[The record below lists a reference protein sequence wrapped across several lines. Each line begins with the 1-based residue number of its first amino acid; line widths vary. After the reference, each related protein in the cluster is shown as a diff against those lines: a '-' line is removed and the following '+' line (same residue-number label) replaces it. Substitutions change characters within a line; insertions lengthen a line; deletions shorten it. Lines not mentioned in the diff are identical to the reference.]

1 MSEYWRSEKTS
12 QNILQVTFDSPD
24 KEVNTLCE
32 KAVLELDRIID
43 QIKADSNLKGVV
55 FVSGK
60 KDFIVGAD
68 IEEINKIKS
77 VEEGIEASRALSEV
91 FTRIESLKVPT
102 VAAIHGQALGG
113 GLELALACTW
123 RVLTNDKSTQLGLP
137 EIQLGLIPGA
147 GGTQRLP
154 RLIGLERSID
164 MILSAKKVSSKNA
177 EKYGLAD
184 AVVPKDLLLTTAF
197 EKALKRRPKGP
208 IVDLRP
214 GNLAKDLLTGA
225 KEKNILGRKV
235 MYRKA
240 KEIVDEKTKGHYPA
254 SYKALDALFE
264 GFDLS
269 LAKGLELESN
279 LFGQL
284 VVTRESK
291 SLIHLFHA
299 TNSLKKHKYK
309 AFGREKFGHSKVQTV
324 GIVGAGFMGAGIAN
338 VSLAKGKS
346 VKISDPSKDSI
357 SRALRQC
364 RDFFKKQVDRKK
376 LKNFELQQKL
386 AHLSP
391 GLSLQGFSQCELV
404 IEAVFED
411 LSLKKKILAQLE
423 KNHHEDFIFATNTS
437 AIPIKK
443 IAEISQ
449 FPERV
454 IGMHFF
460 SPVEKMP
467 LLEVIKT
474 DKTAAWVIA
483 RVIEFGQEIGK
494 QVIVVEDGPGFYTT
508 RALSFY
514 LNEAA
519 NLLAEGASIESID
532 QSLSDFGFPVGPIT
546 LIDEVGI
553 DVGMHVL
560 STMQEAFSDR
570 IGNPRGL
577 APIADSGRLGRKNNK
592 GFYSY
597 INGKKGSP
605 DESIYQLIGVTKR
618 DSELSEQVI
627 VDRCLLQ
634 FVNESVR
641 CLEEGVLSSPFDG
654 DVGAV
659 FGLGFPPVWGGPF
672 KYIDHV
678 GAPQVIERLRKLES
692 KYGRRFKPCDY
703 LEKVA
708 REGRLFYPEEN

>member
-12 QNILQVTFDSPD
+12 QNILKLSFDSPE

-32 KAVLELDRIID
+32 KAVRELDRIID
-43 QIKADSNLKGVV
+43 QVKNDSTVKGLV
-55 FVSGK
+55 FISAK

-77 VEEGIEASRALSEV
+77 VEEAIEASKALSDV
-91 FTRIESLKVPT
+91 FSRIESLKIPT

-123 RVLTNDKSTQLGLP
+123 RILSSDKATQLGLP

-154 RLIGLERSID
+154 RLIGLERSLD
-164 MILSAKKVSSKNA
+164 MILSAKKVSAKTA
-177 EKYGLAD
+177 EKFGLAD
-184 AVVPKDLLLTTAF
+184 LVVPQDLLLTAALD
-197 EKALKRRPKGP
+197 KASKRRPKEP
-208 IVDLRP
+208 LVDLRP
-214 GNLAKDLLTGA
+214 GQFAKDLLTGA

-240 KEIVDEKTKGHYPA
+240 KEMIDEKTKGHYPA
-254 SYKALDALFE
+254 SYKALDAIFE
-264 GFDLS
+264 GFDLPLS
-269 LAKGLELESN
+269 KGLELESN

-299 TNSLKKHKYK
+299 TSSLKKHRYK
-309 AFGREKFGHSKVQTV
+309 VIGREKFGQTKVKTIGV
-324 GIVGAGFMGAGIAN
+324 IGAGFMGAGIAN
-338 VSLAKGKS
+338 VSLAREKI
-346 VKISDPSKDSI
+346 VKLSDPSRESI
-357 SRALRQC
+357 GRALRQC
-364 RDFFKKQVDRKK
+364 RDFFKKKVDRKK
-376 LKNFELQQKL
+376 LKIFELQQKL

-391 GLSLQGFSQCELV
+391 GLSLQGFSLCEIV

-411 LSLKKKILAQLE
+411 LGLKRKILAQVE
-423 KNHHEDFIFATNTS
+423 NNHHKDYIFATNTS
-437 AIPIKK
+437 AIPIKE
-443 IAEISQ
+443 IAKNAQ
-449 FPERV
+449 HPERV

-467 LLEVIKT
+467 LLEVVKT
-474 DKTAAWVIA
+474 EKTADWVVA

-494 QVIVVEDGPGFYTT
+494 QVIVVDDGPGFYTT

-532 QSLSDFGFPVGPIT
+532 QALTDFGFPVGPIT

-605 DESIYQLIGVTKR
+605 DEAIYQLIGVSKQATN
-618 DSELSEQVI
+618 LSEQVI

-678 GAPQVIERLRKLES
+678 GATQIIERLRNLES
-692 KYGRRFKPCDY
+692 KFGKRFRPCDY
-703 LEKVA
+703 LQKTA
-708 REGRLFYPEEN
+708 RDGRLFYPEEV